1 LSRCIR
7 GPLDSPGTEKIMLPW
22 HETNSTNFA
31 PPVVFGNCLHW
42 NSGCL
47 CSDDGI
53 VVFDTVV
60 ESFRSMPSPAGAT
73 RLCNRLCDMEGS
85 MGFSCFDHGR
95 TVAKIWV
102 LEDYERAVWSFKYCI
117 KFPIQTLCNR
127 ADTKHLVWSHKGDML
142 VYSRCE
148 GYIYVPL

>member
-1 LSRCIR
+1 VHRSSFN
-7 GPLDSPGTEKIMLPW
+7 SPGTENLCCLGMKRILLILLQ
-22 HETNSTNFA
+22 
-31 PPVVFGNCLHW
+31 PVVFGNCLHW

-60 ESFRSMPSPAGAT
+60 ESFRSMPSPTGAT

-85 MGFSCFDHGR
+85 MGFSCFDHER

-102 LEDYERAVWSFKYCI
+102 LEDYERTVWSSKYYI
-117 KFPIQTLCNR
+117 KLDIGVRLGAR
-127 ADTKHLVWSHKGDML
+127 
-142 VYSRCE
+142 SR
-148 GYIYVPL
+148 